1 MDCYTSLAGGYDSLT
16 EDVQYEKR
24 AAFLQKLLAK
34 STIPVHTVLDLAC
47 GTGTMSCLV
56 AEAGY
61 EMIGVDL
68 SEAMLSAEYGGSGP
82 LRNGGGGGVLSGQHK
97 LSDGCARLETGAAAA
112 SSFCGARRRLSF

>member
-47 GTGTMSCLV
+47 GTGTMTCLL
-56 AEAGY
+56 AE
-61 EMIGVDL
+61 GVSITFISYL
-68 SEAMLSAEYGGSGP
+68 PNIL
-82 LRNGGGGGVLSGQHK
+82 
-97 LSDGCARLETGAAAA
+97 
-112 SSFCGARRRLSF
+112 